1 MSRTDFPLFHCGGVR
16 RLAAWAMVGLWI
28 GLGAAPALAQ
38 TVQTRGFRAVGPADR
53 GVLTL
58 ATAAGLAQDLGAVN
72 EALIEQ
78 FPLADGS
85 AVTMRLAR
93 FEPMT
98 PDARFVVMTPEGER
112 EAARPTSTFWSGALE
127 ENPETR
133 VYLAVS
139 DDRVDGLI
147 LSEDRTWI
155 ISSGP
160 GGEALPTVVYDLR
173 TISPDL
179 VSVAGGGCSALIP
192 PGGLPEIAA
201 AAGNGGGLGDRG
213 APCRIATIAIETD
226 HETTVAIGGDPAAA
240 ADYLTRLMG
249 AVSVIYQRDLN
260 VNLQIPYMRLWTTP
274 EDPWT
279 QTEMG
284 AQLGEFRDHW
294 AANMGGVRR
303 TLAHFLTFRGLGGG
317 VAWVGVLCNN
327 EYGFGLSSGVGGGF
341 PYPLRDRDNR
351 NWPLFV
357 TAHELGHN
365 FGTGHTHD
373 SYDPVIDGCGN
384 GDCSDARNGTI
395 MSYCHG
401 CSGGMRNIS
410 LTFGPRV
417 IERIHAYLDTI
428 PAPCG
433 MTGSLAIRRHPASA
447 TVRLGQPV
455 TLTAQASGPG
465 VVAFRW
471 TRNGTPIPGGEDGTL
486 EFASAALE
494 DAGAYAAEAW
504 TPCASRQTNAATLTV
519 LCRAD
524 FNRDGFTDFFD
535 YDAFVACYEGAGCP
549 AGESADMNADGFVDF
564 FDYDAFVVAF
574 ESGC

>member
-1 MSRTDFPLFHCGGVR
+1 
-16 RLAAWAMVGLWI
+16 LADSLRQ
-28 GLGAAPALAQ
+28 AQ
-38 TVQTRGFRAVGPADR
+38 QSI
-53 GVLTL
+53 
-58 ATAAGLAQDLGAVN
+58 
-72 EALIEQ
+72 IEQ
-78 FPLADGS
+78 FPLADGTS
-85 AVTMRLAR
+85 ATLRLAR

-112 EAARPTSTFWSGALE
+112 ETARPTSTFWTGTSDEDPSA
-127 ENPETR
+127 R

-139 DDRVDGLI
+139 ESRIDGMI
-147 LSEDRTWI
+147 LADDRTWI

-160 GGEALPTVVYDLR
+160 GDATLPTVVYDLR
-173 TISPDL
+173 SISPDL
-179 VSVAGGGCSALIP
+179 VNVGGGGCTALTP
-192 PGGLPEIAA
+192 PGGLPQIAA
-201 AAGNGGGLGDRG
+201 AGSDDGDFGGRG

-226 HETTVAIGGDPAAA
+226 HETTIAIGGDPAAA

-260 VNLQIPYMRLWTTP
+260 VNLQIPYMRLWATP
-274 EDPWT
+274 DDPWT
-279 QTEMG
+279 HTEMG
-284 AQLGEFRDHW
+284 AQLGQFRDHW
-294 AANMGGVRR
+294 AANMGSVRR
-303 TLAHFLTFRGLGGG
+303 TLAHFLSFRGLGGG

-327 EYGFGLSSGVGGGF
+327 EYGYALSSGVGGGF

-365 FGTGHTHD
+365 FGSGHTHD

-384 GDCSDARNGTI
+384 GDCSQASTGTI

-410 LTFGPRV
+410 LTLSPRV
-417 IERIHAYLDTI
+417 IQHIHAYLDTI

-433 MTGSLAIRRHPASA
+433 LTGSLVILRHPASA
-447 TVRLGQPV
+447 TVRRGMPV

-465 VVAFRW
+465 VVAYRW
-471 TRNGTPIPGGEDGTL
+471 TRNGSAIPGGEDGTL
-486 EFASAALE
+486 EIAAAALA

-504 TPCASRQTNAATLTV
+504 TPCASRQARAATLTV

-524 FNRDGFTDFFD
+524 FNRDRFVDFFD

-564 FDYDAFVVAF
+564 FDFDDFVEAYQ
-574 ESGC
+574 GAC